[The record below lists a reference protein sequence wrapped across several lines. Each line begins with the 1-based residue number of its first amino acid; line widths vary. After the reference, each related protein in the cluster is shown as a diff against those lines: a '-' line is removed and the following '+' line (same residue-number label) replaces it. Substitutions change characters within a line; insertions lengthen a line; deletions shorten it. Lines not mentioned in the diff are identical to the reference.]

1 MEDTS
6 NYRNIKETYKIEATL
21 GKGSFATVKK
31 AKHRE
36 SGERFAVKVM
46 SKKKM
51 SDEDKAATQQEI
63 AILKDMDHPNIVN
76 LIDVF
81 EDERHWCLVMEL
93 MQGGELFD
101 EILAKE
107 HFSEYDAREATKSMI
122 DAIQYCHEKGICHR
136 DIKPENLLLK
146 SKELGIQSLKVADF
160 GLARL
165 LDENTLASTTCGTP
179 GYVAP
184 EVLMQKPYGKSCDL
198 WSIGV
203 VAFIL
208 LSGTPPFYEE
218 DNFALF
224 EQIKSCKY
232 EFEEDDWK
240 GVSAEAKDFIKGILV
255 ADPKDR
261 LSCQQMMD
269 HPWMKLELK
278 SSNAKLSNLQKLSK
292 YVSVRKDKSK
302 KNVVQ
307 DEGDHDI

>member
-31 AKHRE
+31 AKNRAT
-36 SGERFAVKVM
+36 GERFAVKVV

-51 SDEDKAATQQEI
+51 TDEDKASLQTEI
-63 AILKDMDHPNIVN
+63 EILKSLDHPNIVN

-101 EILAKE
+101 QILEKE
-107 HFSEYDAREATKSMI
+107 HFTELEAREATKAII

-136 DIKPENLLLK
+136 DIKPENLLLQ
-146 SKELGIQSLKVADF
+146 SKELGITSLKVADF

-165 LDENTLASTTCGTP
+165 LEENTLASTTCGTP

-184 EVLMQKPYGKSCDL
+184 EVLMQKPYGKSCDI

-203 VAFIL
+203 VGFIL

-232 EFEEDDWK
+232 EFDEADWK
-240 GVSAEAKDFIKGILV
+240 HISPEAKDFVSKILV
-255 ADPKDR
+255 ADPESR
-261 LSCQQMMD
+261 LSCQGMME

-278 SSNAKLSNLQKLSK
+278 GSEKKLSNLQKLSK
-292 YVSVRKDKSK
+292 YVSVRKQVSK
-302 KNVVQ
+302 KNVVT
-307 DEGDHDI
+307 DDHDDI